1 MLGNIILGFK
11 LGDHLEA
18 YYKLPGYI
26 KKFLTSKRQ
35 LPTQ

>member
-1 MLGNIILGFK
+1 MVGNMILGFK

-26 KKFLTSKRQ
+26 KQGEILD
-35 LPTQ
+35 